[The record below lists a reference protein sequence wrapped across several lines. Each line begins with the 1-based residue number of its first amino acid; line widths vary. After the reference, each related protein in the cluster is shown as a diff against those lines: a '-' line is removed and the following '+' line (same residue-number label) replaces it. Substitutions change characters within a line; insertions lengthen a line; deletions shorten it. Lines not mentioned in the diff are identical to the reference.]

1 MNSCCSELPV
11 AGTAHIRLPPNT
23 YNWLLLDGPILVM
36 AHLNP
41 SLILLFQRASSYQC
55 PSLLRCLMTYSI
67 SSLQNILL
75 QQAFLHAML
84 LAFLMFSQSFLWAHT
99 CKATS
104 QVHHHLTP
112 TLSYSMGLCHQQHVW
127 YILDAPQQEKHNMK
141 HKELTRKRHPCMNR
155 HASTS
160 SKGAT
165 LETTLT

>member
-67 SSLQNILL
+67 SSLQNIPL

-84 LAFLMFSQSFLWAHT
+84 LAKWMFLQSFVWAHT

-104 QVHHHLTP
+104 KVHHYLTL
-112 TLSYSMGLCHQQHVW
+112 TTIVRHDTQHVW
-127 YILDAPQQEKHNMK
+127 YILDALLQENTHETQGADQETPSM
-141 HKELTRKRHPCMNR
+141 HELTC
-155 HASTS
+155 
-160 SKGAT
+160 
-165 LETTLT
+165 

>member
-11 AGTAHIRLPPNT
+11 AGTAHIRLPTNT
-23 YNWLLLDGPILVM
+23 YNWLLLDGPIFVM

-41 SLILLFQRASSYQC
+41 SLILLLQRASSYHC
-55 PSLLRCLMTYSI
+55 PSLLRCLMTNSI
-67 SSLQNILL
+67 FFFFSFFFSKSSCTQCFSPSGCSHK
-75 QQAFLHAML
+75 AFFERTHAR
-84 LAFLMFSQSFLWAHT
+84 Q
-99 CKATS
+99 
-104 QVHHHLTP
+104 HHRCIIISP
-112 TLSYSMGLCHQQHVW
+112 RQPSYSMGLCHQQHVW

-160 SKGAT
+160 SEGAT